1 MLSALN
7 ARIRAALPGRHEHPE
22 LERFYQLIR
31 SYPER
36 GGKRLRGLVLLLSTA
51 AHGADWRGGLE
62 AAAALEL
69 FQNWVLIHDDI
80 EDDSDERRGEPALH
94 RLVGMPIALNVGDA
108 LHVIMWAHL
117 HRFARTHGRG
127 EAIVDEFAWMIQRTA
142 EGQHL
147 DLSWIAA
154 GRFDIGENDYLQMV
168 WRKTACYTAISP
180 LRLGALCA
188 NAEPDA
194 QLEEAGGLLGTAFQI
209 RDDVLNLIP
218 TADEGPSYGK
228 EFAGDLYEAKRTL
241 ILAHLFAHAD
251 EAERLELRER
261 LGRPRHERSAEDVAF
276 VLACIERH
284 GSLEYA
290 QRLADERAREGL
302 ELLRAALRE
311 LPGERYAQALEQ
323 LFASF
328 TRRQH

>member
-1 MLSALN
+1 MLSALD

-51 AHGADWRGGLE
+51 AHGADWRDGLE

-117 HRFARTHGRG
+117 HRFASAHACGAT
-127 EAIVDEFAWMIQRTA
+127 IVDEFAWMIQRTA

-154 GRFDIGENDYLQMV
+154 GRFDISEEDYLQMA
-168 WRKTACYTAISP
+168 WRKTACYTAICP

-188 NAEPDA
+188 NLQPDPR
-194 QLEEAGGLLGTAFQI
+194 LEEAGSLLGTAFQI

-218 TADEGPSYGK
+218 TAGEGPSYGK

-251 EAERLELRER
+251 EAEQDELRER
-261 LGRPRHERSAEDVAF
+261 LARARHERRDEDVAF

-284 GSLEYA
+284 GSLEHA
-290 QRLADERAREGL
+290 QRVADERAREGL
-302 ELLRAALRE
+302 DKLRAVLRE
-311 LPGERYAQALEQ
+311 LPGQAYGDELLRLLE
-323 LFASF
+323 SF
-328 TRRQH
+328 TRRRH